1 MLNLSELLQT
11 GLSAEVKKK
20 VDLEDTIG
28 NSSPYL
34 NQYLSTSAC
43 ASLAVQAAMA
53 VTESL
58 LPEGYLSVGRR
69 IDLEHEIP
77 SMLGTT
83 VTVKAVLR
91 EIRGNRLVFDVTG
104 TDALGTIFRGVN
116 ERVVVNRLGLDEK
129 GAERA
134 QHLKEL
140 KERL

>member
-11 GLSAEVKKK
+11 GLSAEVKKT

-28 NSSPYL
+28 NASPYL

-43 ASLAVQAAMA
+43 AALAVQAAMA
-53 VTESL
+53 ATGNL

-77 SMLGTT
+77 AMLGTT

-91 EIRGNRLVFDVTG
+91 EVRGNRLVFDVTG

-116 ERVVVNRLGLDEK
+116 ERVVVNRFGLDEK
-129 GAERA
+129 AEERA
-134 QHLKEL
+134 RQLKEL

>member
-11 GLSAEVKKK
+11 GLSAEVKKT
-20 VDLEDTIG
+20 VELEDTIG

-43 ASLAVQAAMA
+43 AALAVQAAMA
-53 VTESL
+53 ATENL
-58 LPEGYLSVGRR
+58 LPAGYLSVGRR

-77 SMLGTT
+77 AMIGTT

-91 EIRGNRLVFDVTG
+91 EVRGNRLVFDVTG

-116 ERVVVNRLGLDEK
+116 ERVLVNRFGLDEK
-129 GAERA
+129 AEERA
-134 QHLKEL
+134 RQLKEL